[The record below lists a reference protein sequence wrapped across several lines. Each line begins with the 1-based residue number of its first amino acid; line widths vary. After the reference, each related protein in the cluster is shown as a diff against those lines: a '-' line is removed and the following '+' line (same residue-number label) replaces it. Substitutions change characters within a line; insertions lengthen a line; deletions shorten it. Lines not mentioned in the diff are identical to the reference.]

1 MDIEKRLAASV
12 EEIFST
18 MVMMPVNYVDER
30 LEIQNPLTDSI
41 TAIIGFTGVRKGLL
55 AVHMPF
61 NVAFA
66 VTSSFL
72 MMDVNELNEDV
83 EDAIGELANM
93 IGGEVKNILSN
104 GGKDIELS
112 VPSTISGQSY
122 DFHAGR
128 ENDRYVVPF
137 TVEAGTFCVDCQIEK

>member
-1 MDIEKRLAASV
+1 MDIEKRLATSV

-18 MVMMPVNYVDER
+18 MVMMPVNSVDEKS
-30 LEIQNPLTDSI
+30 EVSNPLTNSI
-41 TAIIGFTGVRKGLL
+41 TAIIGFTGVKKGLV

-61 NVAFA
+61 HVAFA

-72 MMDVNELNEDV
+72 MMDISEFNEDV

-104 GGKDIELS
+104 GGKDIDLS

-122 DFHAGR
+122 DFQAGR
-128 ENDRYVVPF
+128 ENERFVVTF
-137 TVEAGTFCVDCQIEK
+137 TVEAGNFCVDCQIEK

>member
-1 MDIEKRLAASV
+1 MDIEKRIAASV

-30 LEIQNPLTDSI
+30 SGLNNPLTNSI
-41 TAIIGFTGVRKGLL
+41 TAIIGFTGARKGLL

-61 NVAFA
+61 DVAFA

-72 MMDVNELNEDV
+72 MMDVSELNEVV

-93 IGGEVKNILSN
+93 LGGEIKNILSN
-104 GGKDIELS
+104 GGKDIDLS

-122 DFHAGR
+122 DFQAGR
-128 ENDRYVVPF
+128 ENERHIAHF
-137 TVEAGTFCVDCQIEK
+137 TVEAGKFSVDCQIEK

>member
-1 MDIEKRLAASV
+1 MDIEKRLATSV
-12 EEIFST
+12 QEIFST
-18 MVMMPVNYVDER
+18 MVMMPVNSVDEKS
-30 LEIQNPLTDSI
+30 EVNNPLINSI
-41 TAIIGFTGVRKGLL
+41 TAIIGYTGVRKGLL
-55 AVHMPF
+55 AVHMPL

-72 MMDVNELNEDV
+72 MMNVNELNEDV

-104 GGKDIELS
+104 GGKDIDLS

-122 DFHAGR
+122 DFQAGR
-128 ENDRYVVPF
+128 ENERFVVAF